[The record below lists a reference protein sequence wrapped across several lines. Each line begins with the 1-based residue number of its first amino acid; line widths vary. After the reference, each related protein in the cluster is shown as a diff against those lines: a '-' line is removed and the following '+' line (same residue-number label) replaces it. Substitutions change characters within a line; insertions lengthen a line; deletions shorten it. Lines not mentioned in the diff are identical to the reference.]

1 MLEKALEHK
10 QIDFMGIRK
19 LLGTVSVVL
28 VVVSLASL
36 VVNGLNFGLDFTSG
50 TAVRLNYD
58 QPVVINEVNATL
70 QSNGYDEAVVVNFGS
85 DRDIRILLPV
95 NAEVPEAEQAAQAV
109 QVGETIAGLLRQE
122 SNANITL
129 QGSDYVSAKVGA
141 ELAEQGG
148 LGMLVALGIIMVY
161 ISVRFQFKFSVGAVV
176 ALAHDLIITL
186 GIFSITGM
194 EFDLNTLAAL
204 LAIIGYSLNDTI
216 VVSDRIRENF
226 RRMRKGTPEEMVNVS
241 LNQTLSRTLITS
253 FTTLL
258 VLLSILFIGGE
269 TTQGF
274 AIALI
279 IGVVIG
285 TYSSIYVA
293 SNVILYMRVTRE
305 DLMIPVKEG
314 AELDDMP

>member
-1 MLEKALEHK
+1 MILARE
-10 QIDFMGIRK
+10 IDFMGKRK
-19 LLGTVSVVL
+19 IAGAISALL
-28 VVVSLASL
+28 VVVSIISLAISS
-36 VVNGLNFGLDFTSG
+36 LNFGLDFTSG
-50 TAVRLNYD
+50 TSVRLNFSES
-58 QPVVINEVNATL
+58 VVIQDVNDILSA
-70 QSNGYDEAVVVNFGS
+70 NGYENAVVVQFGT
-85 DRDIRILLPV
+85 DRDIRVLLPV
-95 NAEVPEAEQAAQAV
+95 DEGIAEANQAEQALA
-109 QVGETIAGLLRQE
+109 VGETIAELMRQNTSSDVLL
-122 SNANITL
+122 I
-129 QGSDYVSAKVGA
+129 GSDFVSAKVGD

-161 ISVRFQFKFSVGAVV
+161 IALRFQFKFSVGAVV

-186 GIFSITGM
+186 GIFSVVQL
-194 EFDLNTLAAL
+194 EFNLNTLAAM

-241 LNQTLSRTLITS
+241 LNQTLGRTLITS

-258 VLLSILFIGGE
+258 VLVSILLIGGE
-269 TTQGF
+269 ATQGF

-285 TYSSIYVA
+285 TYSSIYIA
-293 SNVILYMRVTRE
+293 SNVILMMNVTRE